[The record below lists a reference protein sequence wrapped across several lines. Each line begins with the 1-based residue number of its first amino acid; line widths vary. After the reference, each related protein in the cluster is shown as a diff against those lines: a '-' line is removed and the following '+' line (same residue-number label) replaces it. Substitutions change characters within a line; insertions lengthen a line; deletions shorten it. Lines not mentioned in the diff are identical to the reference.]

1 LKSLTH
7 YFISPVHLISSKV
20 DQALSAEAKEEL
32 RKLLNPIRPEQ
43 PLTSAVEQI
52 EDQLGL
58 SVADQSIDELSSV
71 SPSPGNG

>member
-1 LKSLTH
+1 LNSLTH

-32 RKLLNPIRPEQ
+32 RKLLNPIRPEL

-58 SVADQSIDELSSV
+58 SAAELSSV

>member
-1 LKSLTH
+1 LNSLTH

-58 SVADQSIDELSSV
+58 SAAELSSV